1 MVYGAHVVATGI
13 ATEQLRMTPERWQQV
28 KGVLQEALELS
39 EQRRKTFLDDACQD
53 DQPLRQEVE
62 SLLRQQNVL
71 TEGFLRSPVAVSGQ
85 EVERDAAS
93 WGGRRIGSY
102 VIIDI
107 IGEGG
112 MGSVYR
118 AARADEQYQ
127 KQVAIKIVKLGLDTP
142 FALARFR
149 AERQILANLEH
160 PNIAR
165 LLDGGTTEDGLP
177 YVVMELVEGQPIDQY
192 CETHKLSIDDRLRL
206 FRTVCLAVQYA
217 HQHLV
222 VHRDLKPG
230 NILVTADGTPKLLD
244 FGIAKILGTGSLP
257 SGAEHTV
264 SLMRMLTPEFASPE
278 QVRGD
283 TVTTASDVYSL
294 GVILFGL
301 LTGRSPYEFDSRSAD
316 AIVRAIC
323 ETEPPKPSTAAS
335 RKATSRNA
343 QQATGEKQILT
354 GDSSAGL
361 SKRLRGDLDNM
372 VSMALRKD
380 PQRRYASAEQFAE
393 DIRRHLENLPV
404 IARADTVRYRVSK
417 FVRRNRAS
425 VVAAAMVLVLL
436 VGALLMTLH
445 EAHKA
450 QRRFND
456 VRSLA
461 NSMVFDIHDSIRDL
475 PGSTP
480 ARKLIVEKGLQYL
493 DTLAKESNG
502 DPSLQRELAT
512 AYIRIGDVQG
522 LYYWSNLGDTAGAI
536 KSYQKALAISQALA
550 RDAPKDVE
558 AQKGLATSY
567 EKIAAILSTTGENN
581 KALDQG
587 YKALAIREKLVASE
601 PQSAEARYRLAGC
614 HNYIAGV
621 LWDLGDLKGTVK
633 QYQDAL
639 AGYQSL
645 SVTHPE
651 NVEYRRV
658 AAVMNIKLSGVY
670 RNAGQVQAAVQCGRR
685 SVLVLE
691 ELASSNSSNVMLQ
704 RNLASARSGLGEV
717 LLEAGDL
724 REAQTQLTQS
734 AASDEI
740 LSIKDPANS
749 RLVED
754 LSFTYIALGDYEVK
768 KGSEEPALRYYAK
781 ALQKAQQQ
789 AKRDPLNAEPQE
801 LLFRCYRKFGSVY
814 ETAALQSHLPR
825 ERQANCREAQQ
836 FLQKGLQI
844 VSTLNEKAHSH
855 QYAQEIEQLQHDI
868 ASCDELLNHQAAPK
882 IVGSE
887 KSLR

>member
-1 MVYGAHVVATGI
+1 MI
-13 ATEQLRMTPERWQQV
+13 PDRWQQV
-28 KGVLQEALELS
+28 KDVLHDVLQIPAG
-39 EQRRKTFLDDACQD
+39 QRASFLDNACIG
-53 DQPLRQEVE
+53 DQTLRLEVE
-62 SLLRQQNVL
+62 SLLL
-71 TEGFLRSPVAVSGQ
+71 EESAGTEGFLGSLDLSLEDVRYGN
-85 EVERDAAS
+85 AS
-93 WGGRRIGSY
+93 WVGRRIGSY
-102 VIIDI
+102 EIIDI

-118 AARADEQYQ
+118 AERADEQYQ
-127 KQVAIKIVKLGLDTP
+127 KQVAIKIVKLGLGTP

-192 CETHKLSIDDRLRL
+192 CEIHKLSIDDRLRL
-206 FRTVCLAVQYA
+206 FRTVCLTVQHA

-244 FGIAKILGTGSLP
+244 FGIAKILDTGSVP
-257 SGAEHTV
+257 SGTEHTV
-264 SLMRMLTPEFASPE
+264 SLLRMLTPEYASPE

-301 LTGRSPYEFDSRSAD
+301 LAGRSPYEFDGRSAD
-316 AIVRAIC
+316 AIVRAVC
-323 ETEPPKPSTAAS
+323 ETEPPKPSTAAR
-335 RKATSRNA
+335 RKATSGNA
-343 QQATGEKQILT
+343 QQATGEKQVLS

-361 SKRLRGDLDNM
+361 SKRLRGDLDNI

-393 DIRRHLENLPV
+393 DIRRHLESLPV
-404 IARADTVRYRVSK
+404 IARTDTLRYRVSK

-567 EKIAAILSTTGENN
+567 EKIAGILMATGESN
-581 KALDQG
+581 KALVQG
-587 YKALAIREKLVASE
+587 YKALAIREKLVESE
-601 PQSAEARYRLAGC
+601 PESADARYRLAGC
-614 HNYIAGV
+614 HNYLAGV

-639 AGYQSL
+639 ADYQSL
-645 SVTHPE
+645 SFTHPE
-651 NVEYRRV
+651 NVEYRRM
-658 AAVMNIKLSGVY
+658 AAVMNLKLSNLY
-670 RNAGQVQAAVQCGRR
+670 LDAGRVQEGVQCSRQ
-685 SVLVLE
+685 SVSALE
-691 ELASSNSSNVMLQ
+691 ELASSDSSNGMLQ
-704 RNLASARSGLGEV
+704 RNLASARSALGEA

-740 LSIKDPANS
+740 LSSKDPANS

-754 LSFTYIALGDYEVK
+754 LSSTYISLGNCEMK
-768 KGSEEPALRYYAK
+768 RGRKEPALRYYAE
-781 ALQKAQQQ
+781 ALQRAEQQ
-789 AKRDPLNAEPQE
+789 AKRDPLNEEPLG
-801 LLFRCYRKFGSVY
+801 LLVRCYHKFGSLY
-814 ETAALQSHLPR
+814 ETAALQSHLSR

-836 FLQKGLQI
+836 WLQKGLQT
-844 VSTLNEKAHSH
+844 VSALNEKAHSN
-855 QYAQEIEQLQHDI
+855 QYAQEIEELQHDI
-868 ASCDELLNHQAAPK
+868 TSCNEPLNHPAVPK
-882 IVGSE
+882 IGRAE
-887 KSLR
+887 KSIH

>member
-1 MVYGAHVVATGI
+1 MI
-13 ATEQLRMTPERWQQV
+13 PERWQQV
-28 KGVLQEALELS
+28 KAVLHGALHIPAA
-39 EQRRKTFLDDACQD
+39 QRASFLDNACNG
-53 DQPLRQEVE
+53 DQTLRQEVE
-62 SLLRQQNVL
+62 SLLL
-71 TEGFLRSPVAVSGQ
+71 EESAGTEGFLGSLDLTLEGVRH
-85 EVERDAAS
+85 RNAS
-93 WGGRRIGSY
+93 WVGRRIGSY
-102 VIIDI
+102 EVIDI

-112 MGSVYR
+112 MGEVYR

-244 FGIAKILGTGSLP
+244 FGIAKILDTGSLP

-301 LTGRSPYEFDSRSAD
+301 LTGRSPYEFDSRSAE
-316 AIVRAIC
+316 AMVRAIC
-323 ETEPPKPSTAAS
+323 ETESPKPSTAARRRAAS
-335 RKATSRNA
+335 GNA
-343 QQATGEKQILT
+343 QQATGEKQILS
-354 GDSSAGL
+354 GDSSSGL
-361 SKRLRGDLDNM
+361 SKRLRGDLDNI

-380 PQRRYASAEQFAE
+380 PQRRYGSAEQFAE

-404 IARADTVRYRVSK
+404 TARTDTVGYRASKFLVRHRVGSVATAATLILLIAALLVTLRQASIAR
-417 FVRRNRAS
+417 
-425 VVAAAMVLVLL
+425 
-436 VGALLMTLH
+436 
-445 EAHKA
+445 
-450 QRRFND
+450 RRFND
-456 VRSLA
+456 VRTLA

-567 EKIAAILSTTGENN
+567 EKIAGILMVTGESN
-581 KALDQG
+581 KALVQG
-587 YKALAIREKLVASE
+587 YKALAIREKLVESE
-601 PQSAEARYRLAGC
+601 PESADARYRLAGC
-614 HNYIAGV
+614 HNYLAGV

-639 AGYQSL
+639 ADYQSL
-645 SVTHPE
+645 SFKHPE

-658 AAVMNIKLSGVY
+658 AAVMNLKLSNVY
-670 RNAGQVQAAVQCGRR
+670 INAGRVQEAVQCSRQSV
-685 SVLVLE
+685 SVLAD
-691 ELASSNSSNVMLQ
+691 LASSNSSNAMLQ
-704 RNLASARSGLGEV
+704 RNLASARGGLGQA
-717 LLEAGDL
+717 LLLAGDL
-724 REAQTQLTQS
+724 REAQTQLTQA

-749 RLVED
+749 RLVGD

-768 KGSEEPALRYYAK
+768 KGHQGPASRYYAK
-781 ALQKAQQQ
+781 ALQKAEQE
-789 AKRDPLNAEPQE
+789 AKRDPLNAETQSIIAN
-801 LLFRCYRKFGSVY
+801 CYRKFGQLY
-814 ETAALQSHLPR
+814 EGEALGHLRENERRTRCHEAEAWLQKALQR
-825 ERQANCREAQQ
+825 
-836 FLQKGLQI
+836 LQ
-844 VSTLNEKAHSH
+844 VLNEKSSPGFSK
-855 QYAQEIEQLQHDI
+855 EINEVQMDI
-868 ASCDELLNHQAAPK
+868 AKCESPSHSGPGTRPQSP
-882 IVGSE
+882 
-887 KSLR
+887 